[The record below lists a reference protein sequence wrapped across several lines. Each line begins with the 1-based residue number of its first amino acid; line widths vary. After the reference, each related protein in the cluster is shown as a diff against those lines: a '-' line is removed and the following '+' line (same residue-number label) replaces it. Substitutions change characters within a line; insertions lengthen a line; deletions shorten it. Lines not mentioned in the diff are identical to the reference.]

1 MELSAMW
8 HSKLASY
15 ADNGLVLGVTP
26 VGFVDFVCRLGGDEQ
41 LGAMVCITAP
51 FGSGY

>member
-1 MELSAMW
+1 MW

-15 ADNGLVLGVTP
+15 ADDGLILAGTP
-26 VGFVDFVCRLGGDEQ
+26 VVFVDFVCRLDGTKPLD
-41 LGAMVCITAP
+41 AMVCTAP